1 MNNQKFLDHG
11 TTLART
17 SSSRI
22 IKDGFFYGVIGVATL
37 FTIGVLVMILAFI
50 FSKGIGHIDLNF
62 FMSDYE
68 QDTQYLNVPIA
79 EDGADNKLGITIG
92 EIETEDGIFMGV
104 TSISSKANVD
114 TSTNR
119 ADDAYALKKGDVI
132 KKIGNT
138 KVEDFTAE
146 EINDVIN
153 QQTDNVI
160 GVKMFRPGGG
170 VYPMII
176 TTLMMIGLSLLIAG
190 PIGIF
195 AAIYLVEYAKEGR
208 LVKVIRFATE
218 SLSGIPSIIYGL
230 FGMIVFVGLFK
241 FNYSLLSGAL
251 TVSIILLPII
261 VRQTEESLK
270 AVPMTYRE
278 GSLGLGATKL
288 YTIRKSVLPSA
299 IPGIVVAIILS
310 IGRIIGESAALLLT
324 AGTVSRIPSLFSS
337 GATLTVKA
345 YAVAK
350 EEGNIEMACAI
361 GTVIIIMVLIL
372 NGISKFISRKYT
384 IKH

>member
-114 TSTNR
+114 ASTNR

-299 IPGIVVAIILS
+299 IPGIVVA
-310 IGRIIGESAALLLT
+310 RELL
-324 AGTVSRIPSLFSS
+324 
-337 GATLTVKA
+337 
-345 YAVAK
+345 
-350 EEGNIEMACAI
+350 
-361 GTVIIIMVLIL
+361 
-372 NGISKFISRKYT
+372 
-384 IKH
+384 